1 MKKIWFNSRLLYIM
15 FSRVFKG
22 HEIEV
27 MDFRKT
33 VHCAAVSRHQ
43 TCMYIVHKTPQ
54 ILADQLTLSQL
65 EEGDIL
71 LLPLPRIFRP
81 SYGSAEWSATRR
93 QHISM

>member
-15 FSRVFKG
+15 FSRVCKG

-27 MDFRKT
+27 MEFRKT
-33 VHCAAVSRHQ
+33 VHCAAVKIPH
-43 TCMYIVHKTPQ
+43 

-71 LLPLPRIFRP
+71 SLLPLPRIFRP